1 MTLNAKNLQDFTA
14 ILQRIYAEKLQT
26 KTGWGKNELIVVF
39 KDVCLESVLEYLS
52 KGEARK

>member
-14 ILQRIYAEKLQT
+14 ILQRIYSEKLQT
-26 KTGWGKNELIVVF
+26 KTGWGRNDLKVAF
-39 KDVCLESVLEYLS
+39 KDVCLESVSEYLA